1 MCPGVLERAC
11 ERLHDGVGVGVGV
24 GVRVCGGKQL
34 NAYSIDF

>member
-24 GVRVCGGKQL
+24 RVCGGKQL